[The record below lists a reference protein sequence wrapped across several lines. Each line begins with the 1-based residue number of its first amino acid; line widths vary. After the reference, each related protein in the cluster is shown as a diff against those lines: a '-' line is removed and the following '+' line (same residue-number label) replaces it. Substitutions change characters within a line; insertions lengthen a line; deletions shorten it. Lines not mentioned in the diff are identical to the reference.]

1 MILITG
7 ASGKTGRAVLKALAL
22 RKAKVRVLA
31 HTSVQAE
38 QLLALGAKESL
49 CGDFRDMKTIQHA
62 LNGVDRVYHICPNVS
77 PDEYQIGTT
86 VISEA
91 KAAGV
96 GYFVYH
102 SVLHPQVEA
111 MPHHWQKMQ
120 VEEALFNSGM
130 DFTILQPCTYM
141 QNILAGWKSITNQGI
156 YSVPYSI
163 NAKISIVDLEDI
175 GLAAAKVLTS
185 EEFRNGIYELSGPQ
199 PLSQIEVAETISKV
213 LGTPVQAVKQE
224 LSVWISDARNSGMV
238 NYQVE
243 TLVKMFEYYDKY
255 GLVGNSQV
263 LKMILRK
270 PPRNLTEMITWYNQ
284 SSRNEG

>member
-1 MILITG
+1 MILLTG
-7 ASGKTGRAVLKALAL
+7 ASGKTGRAVLSGLIKKHAH
-22 RKAKVRVLA
+22 VRVLT
-31 HTSVQAE
+31 HRQDQAA
-38 QLLALGAKESL
+38 QLLAEGAEQAIS
-49 CGDFRDMKTIQHA
+49 GDVCNEGILKQA
-62 LNGVDRVYHICPNVS
+62 LAGIHRVYHICPNVS
-77 PDEYQIGTT
+77 PDEFEIGRK
-86 VISEA
+86 IIAAAREA
-91 KAAGV
+91 RV
-96 GYFVYH
+96 DHFVYH

-130 DFTILQPCTYM
+130 DFTILQPCAYM

-163 NAKISIVDLEDI
+163 NAKISIVDLEDV

-199 PLSQIEVAETISKV
+199 ALSQIEVAETISKV

-224 LSVWISDARNSGMV
+224 LSVWISDARKSGMV

-263 LKMILRK
+263 LKMILRN
-270 PPRNLTEMITWYNQ
+270 PPRYLTEMITWYNQ

>member
-1 MILITG
+1 MFPLMSSKI
-7 ASGKTGRAVLKALAL
+7 GKKIIAAAREA
-22 RKAKVRVLA
+22 RVD
-31 HTSVQAE
+31 H
-38 QLLALGAKESL
+38 
-49 CGDFRDMKTIQHA
+49 
-62 LNGVDRVYHICPNVS
+62 
-77 PDEYQIGTT
+77 
-86 VISEA
+86 
-91 KAAGV
+91 
-96 GYFVYH
+96 FVYH

-130 DFTILQPCTYM
+130 DFTILQPCAYM

-163 NAKISIVDLEDI
+163 NAKISIVDLEDV

-199 PLSQIEVAETISKV
+199 ALSQIEVAETISKV

-224 LSVWISDARNSGMV
+224 LSVWISDARKSGMV

-263 LKMILRK
+263 LKMILRN

>member
-1 MILITG
+1 
-7 ASGKTGRAVLKALAL
+7 
-22 RKAKVRVLA
+22 
-31 HTSVQAE
+31 
-38 QLLALGAKESL
+38 
-49 CGDFRDMKTIQHA
+49 MK
-62 LNGVDRVYHICPNVS
+62 
-77 PDEYQIGTT
+77 
-86 VISEA
+86 
-91 KAAGV
+91 
-96 GYFVYH
+96 
-102 SVLHPQVEA
+102 
-111 MPHHWQKMQ
+111 

-130 DFTILQPCTYM
+130 DFTILQPCAYM

-163 NAKISIVDLEDI
+163 NAKISIVDLEDV

-199 PLSQIEVAETISKV
+199 ALSQIEVAETISKV

-263 LKMILRK
+263 LKMILRN